1 MDSWSRMRAATT
13 ILAPEHSTIL
23 LPPSPSIPSDN
34 PNNSYTGRESCFTA
48 IFSPRRHR
56 GHHHQRS
63 AFMANSASLRGQ
75 LLPRVALVNTRR
87 PCWQRIRQ
95 TASPVNPPHQ
105 PRQHRWHPLRRS
117 PLLPHPPQPI
127 HCRCSRPVHNL
138 PSNTRLSLSPP
149 SWYTDIQ
156 QVSEFHEEA
165 ILRGTRRSSV
175 RLFTRRHC
183 GSRVGIGRIRQKT
196 CFRSL
201 GGVLVRSLKRR
212 KPRTKERN
220 CKMRKQGLTRVRRF
234 HQDNAHSFCT
244 PTQIAS
250 ENADTLRF
258 VHAVFTVFQLPSYE
272 FLSTRPE
279 TFIGGLGEWEQAED
293 ALKEALDTIPLDG
306 NGRRRKAMDQRST
319 SYSKTGRLIPATTA
333 ADVIAYA
340 EAVQRRLSGI
350 STTTEPVPPT
360 PTLELATRTFS
371 VDIDASEGKPLSKAQ
386 KRRANFTLVVGQKEM
401 KNGTVTVR
409 NEGWEADGGEECGR
423 GVSDAFGVGE
433 DVSQIRAPGRR

>member
-1 MDSWSRMRAATT
+1 MQLATLFPCIPCDGSNNRNQHQHRPRISKAMIGLPSGFQHVGHMGAGDVAPGATITDDSSAMQEISKA
-13 ILAPEHSTIL
+13 LHN
-23 LPPSPSIPSDN
+23 IPMSGIQ
-34 PNNSYTGRESCFTA
+34 P
-48 IFSPRRHR
+48 PRR
-56 GHHHQRS
+56 
-63 AFMANSASLRGQ
+63 APAPPTL
-75 LLPRVALVNTRR
+75 
-87 PCWQRIRQ
+87 
-95 TASPVNPPHQ
+95 ASPV
-105 PRQHRWHPLRRS
+105 
-117 PLLPHPPQPI
+117 
-127 HCRCSRPVHNL
+127 PVGNGRD
-138 PSNTRLSLSPP
+138 NRF
-149 SWYTDIQ
+149 WGVEYGKR
-156 QVSEFHEEA
+156 ENGGEE
-165 ILRGTRRSSV
+165 
-175 RLFTRRHC
+175 
-183 GSRVGIGRIRQKT
+183 
-196 CFRSL
+196 
-201 GGVLVRSLKRR
+201 
-212 KPRTKERN
+212 
-220 CKMRKQGLTRVRRF
+220 QGLTRVRRF

-401 KNGTVTVR
+401 KNGTVTM
-409 NEGWEADGGEECGR
+409 GEKSVEEVYR
-423 GVSDAFGVGE
+423 MLLE
-433 DVSQIRAPGRR
+433 LERTYQ